1 MTDKFIKIKD
11 MHHYHP
17 TRRITLK
24 DGSYVRINLVT
35 GIPCHL
41 DEQLAK
47 VEELKEK
54 YKKMKLAEQSV
65 FDFFN
70 EEEEK
75 A

>member
-1 MTDKFIKIKD
+1 MTDEFIKIKD
-11 MHHYHP
+11 MHHFHP
-17 TRRITLK
+17 SRKVTLV
-24 DGSYVRINLVT
+24 DGSYVSINLVT
-35 GIPCHL
+35 GIPFRL
-41 DEQLAK
+41 DEQLGK